1 MRFFIMLFA
10 FLFFGQLHAQNIP
23 PKNFKKGSLLLLDS
37 THLEGFV
44 KESIHNRASLVFI
57 TNDGGKKKEYQ
68 GANLLAVE
76 IDSTRFICLRG
87 DFFRVISD
95 GSLLFVQKSSD
106 ASSIPS
112 YNGNNAVFVNGT
124 DGKPGDYFIYDT
136 KVKELKK
143 VDNKNVKQLTASIFN
158 GYEPALAMAAKAYSD
173 IAELK
178 EAIDLYNKHLG
189 Q

>member
-1 MRFFIMLFA
+1 MRLFIMLLA
-10 FLFFGQLHAQNIP
+10 FLFFGQLHAQNMP

-37 THLEGFV
+37 TRLEGFV
-44 KESIHNRASLVFI
+44 KENIHNRASLVFI

-68 GANLLAVE
+68 GMDLLAAE
-76 IDSTRFICLRG
+76 IDSSRFICLRG
-87 DFFRVISD
+87 DFFRIISE
-95 GSLLFVQKSSD
+95 GNLEFVQKSSD

-136 KVKELKK
+136 KRKELKK
-143 VDNKNVKQLTASIFN
+143 LDNKNVKKLVVSIFN
-158 GYEPALAMAAKAYSD
+158 GYEPALTMATKAYGD
-173 IAELK
+173 IPELK

>member
-1 MRFFIMLFA
+1 MAILHPVVPITSSSVKTTANNARDFFILSPFVHY
-10 FLFFGQLHAQNIP
+10 LGGL
-23 PKNFKKGSLLLLDS
+23 SLS
-37 THLEGFV
+37 
-44 KESIHNRASLVFI
+44 R
-57 TNDGGKKKEYQ
+57 
-68 GANLLAVE
+68 
-76 IDSTRFICLRG
+76 
-87 DFFRVISD
+87 ISD

-112 YNGNNAVFVNGT
+112 YNGNNAVLVNGT
-124 DGKPGDYFIYDT
+124 EGKPGDYFIYDT
-136 KVKELKK
+136 KGKELKK